1 MPLGLLLLSPEP
13 ILLSGRFSDMRETR
27 LAGRRLAEGKEQ
39 NYSFPTANIT
49 TEFVTISYFPQCVCV
64 DVFKAMLS
72 IKLYYTCTCV

>member
-1 MPLGLLLLSPEP
+1 MLLGLSLLSPEP

-27 LAGRRLAEGKEQ
+27 LARRRWEEGKEQ

-49 TEFVTISYFPQCVCV
+49 TELVTIAYFPQCVCV

-72 IKLYYTCTCV
+72 IKLYYTFTCL